1 MLSPDDRVVL
11 VSGAG
16 RGLGRAIAQRLH
28 ADGYRLSLGVRNPD
42 SVAGDLRR
50 DEGRVLV
57 CRYDALD
64 AASADAWIAAT
75 VARFGGIDVLV
86 NNAGKLLRLT
96 VEDATEAELDEVW
109 AVNVKGPFLLTQ
121 KTLPHLRRCGSGRI
135 VNIASISGKR
145 LGAPY
150 AVYPMSKFAV
160 VAMSH
165 ATRFLGWEHGIRV
178 TAICPGL
185 INTDMGKGVGSVPEA
200 EMTQPE
206 TIAGLVAHVL
216 SLPNNASVVE
226 IPVNCVLESA
236 M

>member
-16 RGLGRAIAQRLH
+16 RGMGRAIAQRLH
-28 ADGYRLSLGVRNPD
+28 ADGYRLSLGVRDPD

-64 AASADAWIAAT
+64 AATSDAWIAAT
-75 VARFGGIDVLV
+75 VGRFGGIDGLV
-86 NNAGKLLRLT
+86 NNAGIHRQ
-96 VEDATEAELDEVW
+96 VPIEDTTEADLDEIW
-109 AVNVKGPFLLTQ
+109 AVNVKGPFLMTQ
-121 KTLPHLRRCGSGRI
+121 KALPHLRRCGSGRI

-145 LGAPY
+145 IAAQY

-185 INTDMGKGVGSVPEA
+185 VNTDMGVGVGAVPEA

-226 IPVNCVLESA
+226 LPVNCVLESGI
-236 M
+236 

>member
-16 RGLGRAIAQRLH
+16 RGMGRAIAQRLH
-28 ADGYRLSLGVRNPD
+28 ADGYRLSLGVRDPD

-75 VARFGGIDVLV
+75 VARFGGIDGLV
-86 NNAGKLLRLT
+86 NNAGIHRQIT
-96 VEDATEAELDEVW
+96 IEDTTEADLDEIW
-109 AVNVKGPFLLTQ
+109 GVNVKGPFLLTQ
-121 KTLPHLRRCGSGRI
+121 KALPHLRRCGSGRI

-145 LGAPY
+145 IAGQY
-150 AVYPMSKFAV
+150 AVYPMSKHAV

-185 INTDMGKGVGSVPEA
+185 VNTDMGVGVGAVPEA

-226 IPVNCVLESA
+226 IPVNCVLESGI
-236 M
+236 